1 MLRRPP
7 RSTLTDTLFPYT
19 TLFRSRPHRETD
31 QPQAQT
37 EADGSRQCPVGDGDR
52 ARRAAEQDRPSQR
65 AMDRRMESS
74 DGLVGLHQRS
84 APPPKAKKDRKKL
97 DAAKDRKSVV
107 EGQHL
112 SVRVDPGCGGII
124 TKKKKNH

>member
-1 MLRRPP
+1 MTAHDVDELRVAFRRPH
-7 RSTLTDTLFPYT
+7 RREMSD
-19 TLFRSRPHRETD
+19 RPHRETD

-52 ARRAAEQDRPSQR
+52 ARRAAEQDRLSQR

-84 APPPKAKKDRKKL
+84 APPPKEKNDRKKL
-97 DAAKDRKSVV
+97 DAANAIES
-107 EGQHL
+107 
-112 SVRVDPGCGGII
+112 PNTI
-124 TKKKKNH
+124 